1 MIGILDALIMLAFIL
16 YAASAGLRARAK
28 ASRNLEE
35 YFLAGRSLSGWQAG
49 LSMAATQFAADTPL
63 LVTGLIAVSGIFS
76 LWRLW
81 IYALAFLFMGF
92 VLAGSWRRARVL
104 TDAELTELRY
114 GRWPAATLR
123 AVKAIYF
130 GTVFN
135 CTVLAMV
142 LLAATSIAEPFLLWH
157 AWLPSTVYDPLRAVV
172 EFFGVPITMNGIG
185 DDVWIR
191 SANNTL
197 SIGAIVLVTLLYSTT
212 GGLRSV
218 VATDMVQFAIAMSST
233 LLYAWVV
240 VREVGGLSTM
250 TARIHELFAAD
261 GSVGGITGDQVLAF
275 TLSQARDAGIAILGV
290 YAIQWLAQMNADG
303 TGYLAQR
310 SMACRSDRDAR
321 QAGVI
326 FAIAQVFLRSLLWM
340 PIGLGLLILF
350 PPEPGLAGDVYRA
363 SRESSFVRGIAELL
377 PVGVTGLMLTGLLAA
392 LASTVDTHLNW
403 GASYWTN
410 DIYKRFICIAWR
422 RRVPSDRSLVW
433 VARGANLFILALA
446 VAIMTQLS
454 SIRTAWEASLLLG
467 AGMGGMLILRW
478 HWWRVNGSGELAA
491 IVVSSVAAPLLL
503 WLVDGEAVRLLLMFV
518 LATSAG
524 VVTSLVIGPEADDR
538 LDEFYR
544 RVRPPG
550 FWGPVADRHGDD
562 ARAVTRAWAGRLG
575 QTAACA
581 FSIFCLL
588 TGVGTWLFG
597 GTPPTWCPWRGP
609 WVALNLVVGF
619 TCIPLWWRRVFGPSA
634 DASVARE
641 PI

>member
-1 MIGILDALIMLAFIL
+1 MIGILDAGILVAFVV
-16 YAASAGLRARAK
+16 YAASAGIRASSRASK
-28 ASRNLEE
+28 NLDE

-81 IYALAFLFMGF
+81 IYALAFLLMGF
-92 VLAGSWRRARVL
+92 VLAARWRRAQVL

-123 AVKAIYF
+123 GAKAVYF

-157 AWLPSTVYDPLRAVV
+157 EWLPAGLYDPGRGLV
-172 EFFGVPITMNGIG
+172 EWIGVPVTMDEFGVE
-185 DDVWIR
+185 VWTR
-191 SANNTL
+191 SANNVL

-218 VATDMVQFAIAMSST
+218 VATDIVQFGIAIAST
-233 LLYAWVV
+233 VLFAFIV
-240 VREVGGLSTM
+240 VREVGGLSAM
-250 TARIHELFAAD
+250 AEWVHALFGGDGTDAINAAQ
-261 GSVGGITGDQVLAF
+261 ILAF
-275 TLSQARDAGIAILGV
+275 TPSQARDAGAAVLGV

-310 SMACRSDRDAR
+310 SMACRTDRDAR

-326 FAIAQVFLRSLLWM
+326 FAIAQIFVRSLVWM
-340 PIGLGLLILF
+340 PIGVGLLILF
-350 PPEPGLAGDVYRA
+350 PPDPELAAEAYRA
-363 SRESSFVRGIAELL
+363 SREATFVRGIAELL
-377 PVGVTGLMLTGLLAA
+377 PPGIKGLMLTGMFAA

-410 DIYKRFICIAWR
+410 DIYKRFVCQAWLR
-422 RRVPSDRSLVW
+422 RQPTDRSLVW

-446 VAIMTQLS
+446 VVIMTQLS

-478 HWWRVNGSGELAA
+478 HWWRVTGSGELAA
-491 IVVSSVAAPLLL
+491 LIVSSVLAPVLL
-503 WLVDGEAVRLLLMFV
+503 WTITAEAVRLLLMFL
-518 LATSAG
+518 LATGAG
-524 VVTSLVIGPEADDR
+524 VAVSLATGPEDAVR

-544 RVRPPG
+544 RTRPPG
-550 FWGPVADRHGDD
+550 YWGPLAERHGDD
-562 ARAVTRAWAGRLG
+562 PHEIVRTWVRNLG
-575 QTAACA
+575 CMASCA
-581 FSIFCLL
+581 LSIFCVL
-588 TGVGTWLFG
+588 TGVGTWLLA
-597 GTPPTWCPWRGP
+597 GTPPTWFPWRGP
-609 WVALNLVVGF
+609 WVAVNLVLG
-619 TCIPLWWRRVFGPSA
+619 CAAIRIWWPAVFGRTDA
-634 DASVARE
+634 DAD
-641 PI
+641 